1 MKRVYNNLLQ
11 EEYFKE
17 VLDNGL
23 TVVLCKR
30 PSIKN
35 ATAMLTVKYGSLHQE
50 FKYDGCD
57 DIIKTP
63 AGVAHF
69 LEHKM
74 FEMPNDVDACDLFAE
89 LGADVNA
96 YTTYE
101 CTSYYFS
108 TVTNFNES
116 LELLLDFVQTP
127 YFIEESV
134 EGEKKIIEQEILSS
148 YDKPGSMAYVGILK
162 TMFEN
167 NKVRDDIGGTVESL
181 NQINSNT
188 LNLCYNTFYHP
199 ANMYLVVVG
208 DIDVDATIALIKAN
222 QSAKDFLPYLNPQVI
237 MQPDTDIVYKK
248 YDSYKMDVN
257 VSNVNIGLKL
267 DLSNQ
272 SIYDILRLSILLD
285 FALEEIFDYSSST
298 YQKWLRERII
308 DTSFSYNFSLGKYYS
323 YVLLGG
329 RAYDVDEFIR
339 IIKNAILNI
348 PSFEFSKDHYTTYI
362 RSYKS
367 YLIRKFNSVDSI
379 ANYIND
385 TEIDDIDIFTKL
397 DILEKVKYEELEE
410 IFKFIKE
417 DSLAIYVVEPKNA

>member
-208 DIDVDATIALIKAN
+208 DIDVDATIALIKSN

-257 VSNVNIGLKL
+257 VANVNIGLKL

-339 IIKNAILNI
+339 TIKNAILNI

-379 ANYIND
+379 ANFIND

>member
-17 VLDNGL
+17 VIDNGL

-257 VSNVNIGLKL
+257 VANVNIGLKL

-339 IIKNAILNI
+339 TIKNAILNI

-417 DSLAIYVVEPKNA
+417 DSLAIYVVEPKNV

>member
-208 DIDVDATIALIKAN
+208 DIDVDATIALIKTN

-257 VSNVNIGLKL
+257 VANVNIGLKL

-339 IIKNAILNI
+339 TIKNAILNI

-379 ANYIND
+379 ANFIND

>member
-257 VSNVNIGLKL
+257 VANVNIGLKL

-272 SIYDILRLSILLD
+272 SIYDILTI
-285 FALEEIFDYSSST
+285 T
-298 YQKWLRERII
+298 NV
-308 DTSFSYNFSLGKYYS
+308 YN
-323 YVLLGG
+323 
-329 RAYDVDEFIR
+329 EFI
-339 IIKNAILNI
+339 IFSSYWFNGIDEGILIENNKQ
-348 PSFEFSKDHYTTYI
+348 FE
-362 RSYKS
+362 
-367 YLIRKFNSVDSI
+367 SI
-379 ANYIND
+379 VH
-385 TEIDDIDIFTKL
+385 T
-397 DILEKVKYEELEE
+397 
-410 IFKFIKE
+410 
-417 DSLAIYVVEPKNA
+417 

>member
-257 VSNVNIGLKL
+257 VANVNIGLKL

-339 IIKNAILNI
+339 TIKNAILNI

-379 ANYIND
+379 ANFIND
-385 TEIDDIDIFTKL
+385 TELDDIDIFTKL

-417 DSLAIYVVEPKNA
+417 DSLAIYVVEPKNE

>member
-257 VSNVNIGLKL
+257 VANVNIGLKL

-339 IIKNAILNI
+339 TIKNAILNI

-417 DSLAIYVVEPKNA
+417 DSLAIYVVEPKNV